1 MESARGK
8 SVSEGEEDHAEAF
21 TAGESYEVAGFSF
34 SRVSQETRQTLAV
47 SLFVVVGAWGLG
59 VVVALS
65 CFCFLFCKCFGIPNS
80 PRILDLDDRQGLI
93 ASSAMQ

>member
-1 MESARGK
+1 MAK
-8 SVSEGEEDHAEAF
+8 HLATIHKLLVSK
-21 TAGESYEVAGFSF
+21 
-34 SRVSQETRQTLAV
+34 TLAV
-47 SLFVVVGAWGLG
+47 SLFVFVGVWGLG
-59 VVVALS
+59 VCVALS